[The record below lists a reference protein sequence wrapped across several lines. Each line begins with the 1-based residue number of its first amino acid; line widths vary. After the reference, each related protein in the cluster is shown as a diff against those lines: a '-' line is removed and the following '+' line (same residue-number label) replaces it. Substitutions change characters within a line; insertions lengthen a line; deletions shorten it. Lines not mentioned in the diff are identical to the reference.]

1 MKLNYKEISTLGAL
15 KKAGY
20 QSKSIKDELR
30 NNLRVKIKNGEET
43 FTGVFGYDNSVIPE
57 LERAIPQISQKM
69 LVQQLRELEAANIV
83 TRKVYQQ
90 VPPRVEYGLSDYGR
104 SLSVVLHE
112 LCVWGEDNIDRR
124 RAAGEEI
131 ALLHRDDL

>member
-1 MKLNYKEISTLGAL
+1 MEGQLLETKTYHIGVEATMEIIGG
-15 KKAGY
+15 KW
-20 QSKSIKDELR
+20 KSIILCHLR
-30 NNLRVKIKNGEET
+30 TQTMRT
-43 FTGVFGYDNSVIPE
+43 SE

-90 VPPRVEYGLSDYGR
+90 VPPHVEYGLSDYGR

>member
-1 MKLNYKEISTLGAL
+1 MEINYSVPSAYSDDADERIGTRDST
-15 KKAGY
+15 
-20 QSKSIKDELR
+20 
-30 NNLRVKIKNGEET
+30 NLAE
-43 FTGVFGYDNSVIPE
+43 
-57 LERAIPQISQKM
+57 M

>member
-1 MKLNYKEISTLGAL
+1 MEIIGG
-15 KKAGY
+15 KW
-20 QSKSIKDELR
+20 KSIILCHLR
-30 NNLRVKIKNGEET
+30 TQTMRT
-43 FTGVFGYDNSVIPE
+43 SE

-104 SLSVVLHE
+104 RLSYMSCACGVRIILIAAE
-112 LCVWGEDNIDRR
+112 LRVKRLPCYIETIYRQ
-124 RAAGEEI
+124 
-131 ALLHRDDL
+131 

>member
-1 MKLNYKEISTLGAL
+1 MANATYHIGVEATMEIIGG
-15 KKAGY
+15 KW
-20 QSKSIKDELR
+20 KSIILCHLR
-30 NNLRVKIKNGEET
+30 TKTMRT
-43 FTGVFGYDNSVIPE
+43 SE

-90 VPPRVEYGLSDYGR
+90 VPPRVEYGLSEYGH

-124 RAAGEEI
+124 RAEGEEI
-131 ALLHRDDL
+131 ELLHRDDL